1 LNADVTNKWKITS
14 DNKENGTKTWTC
26 SDVKSLLLK
35 TITEKLD
42 SLKKVEVVWKD
53 INYEKLMALTTDFE
67 KVMNRMQSENT
78 GLVIEEMKTLK
89 VFPDSGDEFNKRV
102 M

>member
-1 LNADVTNKWKITS
+1 M
-14 DNKENGTKTWTC
+14 
-26 SDVKSLLLK
+26 LK
-35 TITEKLD
+35 TITEKFD

-78 GLVIEEMKTLK
+78 GLVIEEMKILK